1 MNGVGEPEKVGVGT
15 QFHATRRIVVR
26 FHWIAACSQVIEKAS
41 FQAFEIE
48 DGTQMPVG
56 ETERKPVRAAQGGD
70 FVTVQADA
78 ARVYDFVAV
87 IAGLAGH
94 VLKSVVQAD
103 GVVGPD
109 AGEIK
114 FAFVPPLVSQVHT
127 LSQGVGVSDRQ
138 ELSPAGI
145 DFLVRHACL
154 VVESQS
160 VFEKLVEPGGLVDA
174 VFFLVGRVYPQ
185 LIVDFV

>member
-1 MNGVGEPEKVGVGT
+1 MNGVGEPKKVGIGG
-15 QFHATRRIVVR
+15 QFHAIRRIIVCFQV
-26 FHWIAACSQVIEKAS
+26 IAACSQVIEKAS
-41 FQAFEIE
+41 FHAFEIE
-48 DGTQMPVG
+48 DGTQMSVG
-56 ETERKPVRAAQGGD
+56 KTERKSVGSAQGGD

-78 ARVYDFVAV
+78 ARVHDFVAV
-87 IAGLAGH
+87 IAGLVGH

-109 AGEIK
+109 AGK
-114 FAFVPPLVSQVHT
+114 VKLAFVPPLVSQVHP

-145 DFLVRHACL
+145 DFLVRHAGL

-160 VFEKLVEPGGLVDA
+160 AFQKLIEPGGLVDA
-174 VFFLVGRVYPQ
+174 VFLLVGRLSP
-185 LIVDFV
+185 